1 MLRAAS
7 LLLQLPDD
15 ARLVRID
22 NPDAQW
28 STEAHFLRRVDYELR
43 ALIHGLGGNK
53 GAKPTPIETP
63 AEVERSRKAGETAI
77 VEKDEV
83 DSILADILNNEGE
96 VTAGG

>member
-1 MLRAAS
+1 M
-7 LLLQLPDD
+7 
-15 ARLVRID
+15 RID

-53 GAKPTPIETP
+53 GARPTPIDTP
-63 AEVERSRKAGETAI
+63 AEAERTRKAGETAMA
-77 VEKDEV
+77 EKDEV

-96 VTAGG
+96 VSPDG